1 MPNKLN
7 ALMEK
12 IKYTFQKPELL
23 QQAVTHSSYANERKM
38 NRISDY
44 ERLEFLG
51 DAVLEMITSQ
61 FLLDKYPEKQ
71 EGELSKLRSALVCE
85 CSLAQCARELSF
97 PDYVYLSK
105 GERQTGGANRDSLL
119 CDLFESVLGAIYLD
133 GGLEPARAYVERFLL
148 LDMEHKQLFY
158 DAKTRLQ
165 ELVQKEELG
174 EIRYLLVDEQGPDH
188 CKHFFVEVEIAGTGY
203 GKGDGQSRKHAEQKA
218 AYEALIR
225 LEQRKTQEKKEPKN
239 IRIGSPCT

>member
-7 ALMEK
+7 ALMET

-133 GGLEPARAYVERFLL
+133 GGLEPAKAYVERFLL
-148 LDMEHKQLFY
+148 LDMEHTG
-158 DAKTRLQ
+158 AGAERGTR
-165 ELVQKEELG
+165 
-174 EIRYLLVDEQGPDH
+174 
-188 CKHFFVEVEIAGTGY
+188 
-203 GKGDGQSRKHAEQKA
+203 
-218 AYEALIR
+218 
-225 LEQRKTQEKKEPKN
+225 
-239 IRIGSPCT
+239 